1 MEEEQNTLQEE
12 KKNFF
17 TSKLFIIGSISII
30 ILTLLIYLTVK
41 KWIPAWIWWV
51 VVILAL
57 IGIAIFLIFKF
68 IIKKPEEEPVKEFS
82 EKHVPK
88 ETDKK
93 CSDYI
98 KNKIL
103 MKYKKEI
110 DDENP
115 IEENVAPVGEEGKSA
130 VLYWGFW
137 KDYNNGATWGGAC
150 NVDNMGIWK
159 VAKKQFEETFMEFK
173 KRFEETLRSLAESF
187 RPLQTE
193 IIKESFDEYG
203 RATKETIK
211 KAPEIVI
218 KNKPQ
223 EQPAFGEV

>member
-110 DDENP
+110 DDEFIKL
-115 IEENVAPVGEEGKSA
+115 IEDHIATVELLLENCTDITKQYRTEVN
-130 VLYWGFW
+130 L
-137 KDYNNGATWGGAC
+137 
-150 NVDNMGIWK
+150 GI
-159 VAKKQFEETFMEFK
+159 
-173 KRFEETLRSLAESF
+173 
-187 RPLQTE
+187 
-193 IIKESFDEYG
+193 DEY
-203 RATKETIK
+203 
-211 KAPEIVI
+211 KAII
-218 KNKPQ
+218 ANFIAQ
-223 EQPAFGEV
+223 Q